1 MSEPIYTQQGKF
13 VVDSSF
19 IPYMRRQDVVFEAEN
34 LRPGKI
40 AKIFFDEVVI
50 NQFCQKGNQIIVDSR
65 KVLTVSPNT
74 GGIFTAGDYVYQ
86 GSSSASPT
94 FRANVYSYDS
104 SNRVVTLYR
113 ISGDF
118 DEAANISCLT
128 GSTLKATASINSFY
142 NEKTSDTFDKNEGVI
157 CQNNNVYMTVIG
169 ASGENALYVNENY
182 INLRI
187 DATPGNTLSTY
198 SSTEYAKGDIVYQT
212 TTGAAD
218 VSRAIFRGVVE
229 YFNKDSGGERLAV
242 TPTYGTLMINES
254 TSNVMA
260 RIWNASQPGSKGVQ
274 ARSPV
279 LVDLTPNN
287 VISSVSNL
295 SKSLVVTSYNHS
307 SGIIAN
313 ISFISADSGG
323 ANLYLN
329 SSNTGICNGN
339 ILYITSG
346 TGLGQFKRVIEV
358 SGKRVKLAGAL
369 STAVTQLSKYS
380 VGNHIVDSYG
390 NLTGVFNIPEEPVF
404 KFKTGERVFTI
415 TDTDRVSNNEYSMRA
430 TSKFTASGILN
441 RTQRIVTT
449 PSCNPLPE
457 FEASNP
463 IAPVSPSERT
473 FNPDRI
479 RVPTEP
485 TTVEAPRRNVV
496 DPIAQTFFTPKPTS
510 NKINNGIFVTSVD
523 LFFSKKPSTANGS
536 LQLPITVKIAT
547 VVNGFP
553 TQNYVATKTIQSK
566 DVKVSTTPSASDSST
581 LTKFTFPDPVYLLPD
596 SEYALIV
603 MSDSPEY
610 ELYTAEIGG
619 EVLGA
624 DPPRRISEQPYA
636 GSFFKAQNSSTW
648 APYNNE
654 DLMFVVNKAVFQ
666 SSGTLTMNLK
676 DSPTFNQNVHRLFL
690 HTNELT
696 FPVGDLKYKVKG
708 VFASN
713 SSYEPGYNYISPQK
727 VFRYGSLLDASN
739 KADSVSFANSRKINY
754 GNSDSIIIQ
763 AEFSTSDTD
772 ISPIFNMESLTLA
785 TGEYL
790 INNAELSNNI
800 ISIVNRGAGYNASP
814 SSVVYGSSNATLNTA
829 AQTYRTTYLNSNA
842 NIGFY
847 NLAVSGGM
855 GSGAD
860 GFAVAN
866 TDGSNTIS
874 FIVINSPGS
883 GYVETPNVSLPRPT
897 LTSSNANASVIV
909 QGETGKSG
917 GNFLSRYI
925 TRQFSL
931 EDGFESGDLRVF
943 MDVVR
948 PNGTDIQVYFKVLGI
963 HDNGKLSDK
972 NWVRMTKRV
981 DKKSKDEK
989 QIVELEFKPDTDQ
1002 NMDEGILQYTESG
1015 IKYPIGGTFKTFSI
1029 KVGLLSSDPAV
1040 IPLVKNLRIIA
1051 TPAG

>member
-19 IPYMRRQDVVFEAEN
+19 IPYIRRQDVVFEAEN

-40 AKIFFDEVVI
+40 AKIFFDEIVV
-50 NQFCQKGNQIIVDSR
+50 NQFCQKGNKIVVDSR
-65 KVLTVSPNT
+65 KVLTVTPNT
-74 GGIFTAGDYVYQ
+74 GGTFTFNDYVYQ
-86 GSSSASPT
+86 GSSSAAPT
-94 FRANVYSYDS
+94 FRANVFSYDS
-104 SNRVVTLYR
+104 TNKIVTLYK

-118 DEAANISCLT
+118 DESANISCLT
-128 GSTLKATASINSFY
+128 GATLKATASINSFY

-182 INLRI
+182 INIDI
-187 DATPGNTLSTY
+187 DATPGNVLTTY
-198 SSTEYAKGDIVYQT
+198 AATDYSKGDIVYQT
-212 TTGAAD
+212 ATGAAD
-218 VSRAIFRGVVE
+218 VSKAAFIGRVE
-229 YFNKDSGGERLAV
+229 YFNKDAGGARLAV
-242 TPTYGTLMINES
+242 VPTYGTLLYNTS

-260 RIWNASQPGSKGVQ
+260 RIWNGSRSGSKGLQ
-274 ARSPV
+274 SLRPA
-279 LVDLTPNN
+279 LVDISANN
-287 VISSVSNL
+287 ILVSTTNA
-295 SKSLVVTSYNHS
+295 SRSLVVTTYEHS

-313 ISFISADSGG
+313 ISYTAGDSGN
-323 ANLYLN
+323 ANVYLN

-346 TGLGQFKRVIEV
+346 TGLGQYKRVVEV
-358 SGKRVKLAGAL
+358 SGKRVKLSGAL
-369 STAVTQLSKYS
+369 STAITQLSKYS
-380 VGNHIVDSYG
+380 IGNHIVDSYG
-390 NLTGVFNIPEEPVF
+390 NLTGIFNIPEEKVF

-415 TDTDRVSNNEYSMRA
+415 TDTNKVSNNEYSMRA
-430 TSKFTASGILN
+430 TAKFTASGLLN
-441 RTQRIVTT
+441 RTQRIVTS
-449 PSCNPLPE
+449 PCSHPLPE

-473 FNPDRI
+473 FNPDRV
-479 RVPTEP
+479 RVPATP
-485 TTVEAPRRNVV
+485 TVEAPRRNVV
-496 DPIAQTFFTPKPTS
+496 DPIAQTFFTPKPKD
-510 NKINNGIFVTSVD
+510 NKINNGIFVTSID

-536 LQLPITVKIAT
+536 LQLPVTVKIAT

-553 TQNYVATKTIQSK
+553 TQNYIAAKTVQCK
-566 DVKVSTTPSASDSST
+566 DVKTSTNPSPSDSST
-581 LTKFTFPDPVYLLPD
+581 YTKFRFSDPVYLLPD
-596 SEYALIV
+596 SEYAMVIV
-603 MSDSPEY
+603 SDSPEY
-610 ELYTAEIGG
+610 EVYTAEIGG

-666 SSGTLTMNLK
+666 TSGTITMNLK
-676 DSPTFNQNVHRLFL
+676 DSPVYNQNVHRLLL

-696 FPVGDLKYKVKG
+696 FPVSDLRYKVKG

-713 SSYEPGYNYISPQK
+713 AAYEASYNYITPQK
-727 VFRYGSLLDASN
+727 VFRYGSLLDSSN
-739 KADSVSFANSRKINY
+739 KTGSTSFANSRKINY
-754 GNSDSIIIQ
+754 GNADSVIIQ

-772 ISPIFNMESLTLA
+772 ISPIFNKESMTLA

-814 SSVVYGSSNATLNTA
+814 TSTVYGSSNSALNTA
-829 AQTYRTTYLNSNA
+829 AQTYRTNYLSGNA
-842 NIGFY
+842 NVGFY
-847 NLAVSGGM
+847 NLTISGGM
-855 GSGAD
+855 GTGAD

-866 TDGSNTIS
+866 TDGSNTVS

-883 GYVETPNVSLPRPT
+883 GYVTTPNVTIARPT
-897 LTSSNANASVIV
+897 LTASNANASVIV

-917 GNFLSRYI
+917 GNFAARYI
-925 TRQFSL
+925 TRQFNL
-931 EDGFESGDLRVF
+931 EDGFDSGDLRIF

-963 HDNGKLSDK
+963 HDQEKLSDK
-972 NWVRMTKRV
+972 SWVRMVKRV
-981 DKKSKDEK
+981 DRSSKDDK
-989 QIVELEFKPDTDQ
+989 QIIELEFKPDVDE
-1002 NMDEGILQYTESG
+1002 NMDEGILQYTENG
-1015 IKYPIGGTFKTFSI
+1015 IKYPIGGTFKTFAI
-1029 KVGLLSSDPAV
+1029 KVGLLSSDPAIV
-1040 IPLVKNLRIIA
+1040 PLVKNLRIIA